1 MSNCDAQHADD
12 YLRSSELVSKR
23 TRTPLEVGVVR
34 QILHRTLILRRS
46 DLGRLPMDFPH
57 RCLSLL
63 GAAFPS
69 MRVHQITGRRRSWY
83 PAGGRRAQAS
93 TNRLRGTLP
102 VPAVAPPIGGCS
114 CTQPAAISANAIAA
128 IKASGFMRSPD
139 GKAYQRGS

>member
-12 YLRSSELVSKR
+12 YLRSKR
-23 TRTPLEVGVVR
+23 AGFEAEPTAARRRCVR
-34 QILHRTLILRRS
+34 QILHRTLIIRRS

-128 IKASGFMRSPD
+128 IRASGFMRSPD